1 MQQRDNSQKKKHEW
15 TLFSKA
21 FNIHSRQGNANENC
35 FAFSLHSSHK
45 DYHQEDKQQ
54 TPVRKRGGGRGTLIQ
69 CQSKCEQKQLLWES
83 ICRFLKKLKMELP

>member
-1 MQQRDNSQKKKHEW
+1 MQQRDDSQKKKHEW

-45 DYHQEDKQQ
+45 DYHQENKQQ
-54 TPVRKRGGGRGTLIQ
+54 TPVRMGVEEEEPLSNASQ
-69 CQSKCEQKQLLWES
+69 CEQKQLLWES